1 MFCLT
6 VRLQNLPAV
15 RLTDVVVVEPVEG
28 RSAAREL
35 MFPADSELNF
45 HSLRRDPADSGLS

>member
-15 RLTDVVVVEPVEG
+15 RLTDVVVEPVEG